1 MMYPVVCKPGCSDSR
16 MLNQTARQLNS
27 LGDVERGR
35 VSSSCGDN
43 SSNSKV
49 SEGGLKPNR
58 DKNPDLGHGVFPRG
72 RQEPKKF
79 LPTKTINRLTQ
90 VAFLVKEMKKEG
102 GQKEGKGI
110 DLSRYSSLKCCL

>member
-58 DKNPDLGHGVFPRG
+58 DKNPDLGQGVFVGDGKNRKSSYQPR
-72 RQEPKKF
+72 QSIA
-79 LPTKTINRLTQ
+79 LPR
-90 VAFLVKEMKKEG
+90 
-102 GQKEGKGI
+102 
-110 DLSRYSSLKCCL
+110 